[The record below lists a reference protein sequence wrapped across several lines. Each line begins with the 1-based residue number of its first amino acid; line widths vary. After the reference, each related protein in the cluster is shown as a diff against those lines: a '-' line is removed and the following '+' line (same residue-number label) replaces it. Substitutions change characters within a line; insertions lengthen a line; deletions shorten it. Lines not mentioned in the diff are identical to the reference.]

1 MVSVSDLLSL
11 SQATVHA
18 KILSRVPWSQ
28 PRNCGSVW
36 ATEMILGLDPVT
48 FWSKLPGSKDPFSQ
62 SCPLVSAI
70 GRLVGLTKYS
80 YFANCFWAFC
90 LLWHWPCQFS
100 QSTTVSRTKSRRCIM
115 HEYALELRVL
125 ITYPAIETAFL
136 HKPPS
141 DSSHYATCSVS
152 SVQRP
157 TNYRQA
163 HPICK
168 QNGAGI
174 LPNLQTIKTGWFWTR
189 ANVGI

>member
-1 MVSVSDLLSL
+1 
-11 SQATVHA
+11 
-18 KILSRVPWSQ
+18 
-28 PRNCGSVW
+28 
-36 ATEMILGLDPVT
+36 
-48 FWSKLPGSKDPFSQ
+48 
-62 SCPLVSAI
+62 
-70 GRLVGLTKYS
+70 
-80 YFANCFWAFC
+80 
-90 LLWHWPCQFS
+90 
-100 QSTTVSRTKSRRCIM
+100 M

-163 HPICK
+163 HPICE

-174 LPNLQTIKTGWFWTR
+174 LPNLQNYQNWVILDKGKCWYINIPAPWFGSCGVIMDSAQKNGAFQCHAGTPKNRWM
-189 ANVGI
+189 VS